1 MNEENKMFKEN
12 VRQEVLDLV
21 IELNEELEF
30 LMEVD
35 MGVEML
41 EINWLNEILE

>member
-1 MNEENKMFKEN
+1 M
-12 VRQEVLDLV
+12 LDLV